1 MNAFEPL
8 FWLLCA
14 WIVVRIVKG
23 ANPRLWLVFGLV
35 AGIGLENKHSMLVF
49 GFALAVGLLLS
60 GEYRLFRSK
69 WIWLGAAVALCLF
82 LPNLLWEARHGWP
95 QIEVVRNAQRFK
107 NEAISPL
114 RFLFEQV
121 LFLHPVE
128 LPVWLGG
135 LVWYF
140 GSREGKRF
148 RFLGWS
154 YLIVLAIFMI
164 FNGKTYYPLPA
175 YPLLMAAGGVAFEA
189 FVTQPR
195 RRWLAISYPALVV
208 AAGLA
213 TAPFGVAL
221 LPVNTFL
228 QYSSGLPFFRVRTER
243 DAPVPLPQLYADM
256 FGWDDMAATISSIY
270 HSLPVSEQAGC
281 AILAGN
287 YGEAGAIDYYGP
299 KLGLPKAVS
308 GHNSYFYWG
317 PRGYSGGCAIVFG
330 ERATEF
336 TKLFGEVQQV
346 ATITNP
352 HAMVVEQNVPVYLCH
367 KPSAPLSALWPH
379 FKMII

>member
-23 ANPRLWLVFGLV
+23 ASPKLWLVFGLV

-82 LPNLLWEARHGWP
+82 LPNLIWEARHGWP

-114 RFLFEQV
+114 RFLFEQI
-121 LFLHPVE
+121 LFLHPLE

-148 RFLGWS
+148 RFLGWA
-154 YLIVLAIFMI
+154 YLIVLAIFI
-164 FNGKTYYPLPA
+164 VFNGKTYYPLPV

-189 FVTQPR
+189 FVAQPR

-208 AAGLA
+208 VARPRNSSVWRSAASRQHV
-213 TAPFGVAL
+213 PAL
-221 LPVNTFL
+221 F
-228 QYSSGLPFFRVRTER
+228 
-243 DAPVPLPQLYADM
+243 
-256 FGWDDMAATISSIY
+256 
-270 HSLPVSEQAGC
+270 
-281 AILAGN
+281 
-287 YGEAGAIDYYGP
+287 
-299 KLGLPKAVS
+299 
-308 GHNSYFYWG
+308 
-317 PRGYSGGCAIVFG
+317 
-330 ERATEF
+330 ERASF
-336 TKLFGEVQQV
+336 FSRKDRARRPRASSAALRRYVWLGRYGGDDFGR
-346 ATITNP
+346 
-352 HAMVVEQNVPVYLCH
+352 
-367 KPSAPLSALWPH
+367 LSQPAGV
-379 FKMII
+379 